1 MNALAN
7 KDESPAEIE
16 DEYLEDVQQ
25 SEDNED
31 GDELLDQLCD
41 NLEADEYHQK
51 KEEFVQ
57 AKNKQLDDKL
67 KKIQQQK

>member
-1 MNALAN
+1 MSDDNN
-7 KDESPAEIE
+7 DQME
-16 DEYLEDVQQ
+16 DIG
-25 SEDNED
+25 D

-51 KEEFVQ
+51 KDEFIQ

-67 KKIQQQK
+67 KKI